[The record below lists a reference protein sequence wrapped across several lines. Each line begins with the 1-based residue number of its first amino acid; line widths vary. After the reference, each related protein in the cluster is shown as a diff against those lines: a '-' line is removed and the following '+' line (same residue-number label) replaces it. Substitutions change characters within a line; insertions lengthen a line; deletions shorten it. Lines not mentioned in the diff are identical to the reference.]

1 MEYNDG
7 SSAYPVYFSLDWTLR
22 SVSHT
27 SIGLFAFVFNCRGI
41 FCISLFRYIL
51 IDIMYVM
58 YYANLPLKKTRTVIS
73 LLRGP

>member
-27 SIGLFAFVFNCRGI
+27 PIGLFAFVFNCRGI

-58 YYANLPLKKTRTVIS
+58 YYANLPLKKHV
-73 LLRGP
+73 P